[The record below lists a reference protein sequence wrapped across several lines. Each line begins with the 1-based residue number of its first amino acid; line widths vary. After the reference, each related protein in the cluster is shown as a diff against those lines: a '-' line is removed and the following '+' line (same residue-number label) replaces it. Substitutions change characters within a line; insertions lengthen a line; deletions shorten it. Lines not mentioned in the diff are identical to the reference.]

1 MQPSFSVTRFQAIH
15 QLDLEWQHERERLL
29 DWGCEP
35 HFPGMPAV
43 LATALFFVLVW
54 LASIALGRPEWL
66 YGASSIAVV
75 TLYSFR
81 ARSFETAYHD
91 YLRRRGRELLTAK

>member
-1 MQPSFSVTRFQAIH
+1 MQASTSVARFQAVR

-35 HFPGMPAV
+35 QYPGMPAV
-43 LATALFFVLVW
+43 AMTAAFFVLVW
-54 LASIALGRPEWL
+54 LASVALGRPEWL
-66 YGASSIAVV
+66 YGASSISVV
-75 TLYSFR
+75 ALFSFR

-91 YLRRRGRELLTAK
+91 YLRRRGGEILPAK